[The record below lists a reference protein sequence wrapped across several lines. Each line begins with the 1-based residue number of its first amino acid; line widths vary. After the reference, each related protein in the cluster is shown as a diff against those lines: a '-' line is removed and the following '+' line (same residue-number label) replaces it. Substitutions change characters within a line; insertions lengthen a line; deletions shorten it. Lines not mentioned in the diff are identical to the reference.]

1 MNGQIGHGRNLVQS
15 VNFTLQEKT
24 FLPNACGTLPGWGTD
39 KKDLRQTGL
48 VHYIR
53 TLPME

>member
-39 KKDLRQTGL
+39 KKDLR
-48 VHYIR
+48 
-53 TLPME
+53 